1 MNATESHD
9 DDDEFV
15 YASREDDD
23 DDATFSEDNDEF
35 TEHNHRG
42 RANNDDGDD
51 DDTFADGNDE
61 FSCYDP
67 PFKAEALKTL
77 CLIIDNGKVDLNQ
90 VMNRLKDAI
99 EKEEID
105 CDECFLLLDK
115 LVASGADEERVME
128 MWDKIIGAMSNAS
141 MDCSTDSTYWASAS
155 KLATHGMTIY
165 YAGDFAVNVLGPL
178 LRPVLT
184 GGCQLLTGGGT
195 AGQACNQM
203 TTIVNNHP

>member
-23 DDATFSEDNDEF
+23 DDATFAEDNDEF

-67 PFKAEALKTL
+67 PFKAKALKTL
-77 CLIIDNGKVDLNQ
+77 CLIIDNGTVDLNQ

-105 CDECFLLLDK
+105 RDECFRLLDK
-115 LVASGADEERVME
+115 LVASGATRSE
-128 MWDKIIGAMSNAS
+128 
-141 MDCSTDSTYWASAS
+141 
-155 KLATHGMTIY
+155 
-165 YAGDFAVNVLGPL
+165 
-178 LRPVLT
+178 
-184 GGCQLLTGGGT
+184 
-195 AGQACNQM
+195 
-203 TTIVNNHP
+203 